1 MDRPR
6 TIVVA
11 IVGVDGSG
19 KSATWQ
25 GILERLAPEIAV
37 TGIGDRVL
45 TGDPGAVL
53 HERRDLGL
61 GRGIGLVAGMARRRS
76 ASRTYRWLKLVDLIG
91 RARMRDA
98 FVRAGHARVIVT
110 DGDPL
115 LNSAAW
121 SAARFHAADLA
132 DDDALLLR
140 VMDVLAGD
148 AHIPVREL
156 EAYLRHAPELVVVER
171 LRLCRFAPP
180 DVAILLELPGDVAM
194 TRIRGRGR
202 PPQAHED
209 AAFLDALGRQY
220 ARAGG
225 LLAAHRGVELVRLPV
240 STLDAAS
247 VVDAAHRAVAD
258 RLARDAA
265 EAAAARD
272 PAVVR
277 SAIHVIATTIS
288 GSLRD
293 QRDVGRIEPVVR
305 SLTGRRVVVHVAD
318 DHAAARRAAH
328 DAVRAGARTIV
339 SAGGAGTFNAV
350 LEGCHL
356 DGAIPADLSLA
367 FLRKGSADLIGKAL
381 RVPSGLE
388 AGAAAIVRGLDAEA
402 RVTADVLSVSATD
415 PDGRRVSRHLVG
427 FGGTGVFGDVPRYT
441 EARFVKLYKGIL
453 GSLFGDYGPFFT
465 GLALASGRWLVERT
479 RGRIVPAT
487 LVLDGVPTPCRAW
500 TAVIVVNGDLGPDF
514 PLGRGLAFDAGRFR
528 VVALPDRGLRG
539 ALVQLRACRSGRIL
553 DDPAAAGAL
562 VREVRELRIEPA
574 GRRPFMVNVD
584 GLRMPA
590 RGSVRLAVSGRVRLV
605 PAGPEPP
612 AAAPGTSG
620 GRA

>member
-19 KSATWQ
+19 KTATWH
-25 GILERLAPEIAV
+25 GLLERLAPEVAV

-45 TGDPGAVL
+45 TGDPGALL
-53 HERRDLGL
+53 HERRDVGL
-61 GRGIGLVAGMARRRS
+61 GRAIGLVARVARERS
-76 ASRTYRWLKLVDLIG
+76 ASRTYRWLKLVDLIA

-121 SAARFHAADLA
+121 SAARFHPADLA
-132 DDDALLLR
+132 GDDRLLLR

-148 AHIPVREL
+148 AHVPAQEL
-156 EAYLRHAPELVVVER
+156 GRYLRRAPELVAVDG

-180 DVAILLELPGDVAM
+180 DLAILLELPGDAAM
-194 TRIRGRGR
+194 TRIRARGR

-209 AAFLDALGRQY
+209 AAFLEALGREY
-220 ARAGG
+220 VRTGE
-225 LLAAHRGVELVRLPV
+225 LVAAHRGVELVRLPV
-240 STLDAAS
+240 AALDAAA
-247 VVDAAHRAVAD
+247 VADAAHRAVAD
-258 RLARDAA
+258 RLARDDA

-277 SAIHVIATTIS
+277 SAIHVVATTIS

-305 SLTGRRVVVHVAD
+305 ALTDRRVVVHVAG

-350 LEGCHL
+350 LEGCHVG
-356 DGAIPADLSLA
+356 GAIPADLSLA

-381 RVPSGLE
+381 RVPAGLDP
-388 AGAAAIVRGLDAEA
+388 GAAAIVRGIDAEA
-402 RVTADVLSVSATD
+402 RITADVLAVTATD
-415 PDGRRVSRHLVG
+415 PGGRAVVRHLVG

-453 GSLFGDYGPFFT
+453 GSVFGDYGPFYT
-465 GLALASGRWLVERT
+465 GLALAVGRWLIERA

-487 LVLDGVPTPCRAW
+487 LVLDGEPTECRAW

-514 PLGRGLAFDAGRFR
+514 PLGRGLAFDGGCFR
-528 VVALPDRGLRG
+528 VVALEDRGLRD
-539 ALVQLRACRSGRIL
+539 ALAQLQACRRGRIL
-553 DDPAAAGAL
+553 DDPAGCGAL
-562 VREVRELRIEPA
+562 VREVRELRIVPV
-574 GRRPFMVNVD
+574 GPRPFMVNVD
-584 GLRMPA
+584 GLRMPV
-590 RGSVRLAVSGRVRLV
+590 RGPVRIAIAGRIRLIPAV
-605 PAGPEPP
+605 PA
-612 AAAPGTSG
+612 
-620 GRA
+620 